1 MAPGRPELC
10 LQRSKIMNVQET
22 QIFNSEEQIEKPRRG
37 NTWFAML
44 FALLIIPL
52 IIK

>member
-1 MAPGRPELC
+1 
-10 LQRSKIMNVQET
+10 MNVQET